1 MPTGTGAEAFRMKPE
16 WCVDESDYR
25 GVPMHAYC
33 VACGAEW
40 RREALDPDA
49 NNLMLWAVRHN
60 CYDEAPF

>member
-1 MPTGTGAEAFRMKPE
+1 MKPE